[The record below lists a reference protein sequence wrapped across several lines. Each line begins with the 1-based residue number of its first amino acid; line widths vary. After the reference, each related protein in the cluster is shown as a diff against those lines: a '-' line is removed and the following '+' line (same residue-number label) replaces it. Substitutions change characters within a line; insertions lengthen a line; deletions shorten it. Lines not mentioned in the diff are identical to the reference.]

1 MKTDRDWGETRNVYP
16 VLRAHTSPAW
26 ALYSLLK
33 SDLGKKP
40 TAFALSS
47 SLHVWPK
54 EWHVLIFP
62 LKSTFLVSET
72 KTFYSFTRGGLRI
85 V

>member
-1 MKTDRDWGETRNVYP
+1 MFILFCALTLPPHGR
-16 VLRAHTSPAW
+16 
-26 ALYSLLK
+26 LYSHLK

-47 SLHVWPK
+47 SLHVSSK

-62 LKSTFLVSET
+62 LKSMFLVSET